1 MSTHV
6 ALLKAVNLPN
16 HNKVATAELCALLSA
31 AGLREPKG
39 LLASGN
45 VLFTTARA
53 DSQALERKLE
63 QAAAKRLGLQTT
75 FFVRSAADWCAIVDG
90 NPFDEAAESDP
101 GHLIV
106 LALADTPSR
115 DAAVALTKAIA
126 GCEVVQVK
134 GRTAYALYPDGVGES
149 KLTTAL
155 IERKLGT
162 RCTGRNW
169 NTVLKIAAL
178 LS

>member
-16 HNKVATAELCALLSA
+16 HNRVTTPELCGLCESL
-31 AGLREPKG
+31 GLREPRG

-45 VLFTTARA
+45 LLFTSARTDARSLETKFETAA
-53 DSQALERKLE
+53 SKQF
-63 QAAAKRLGLQTT
+63 GLQTT
-75 FFVRSAADWCAIVDG
+75 FFVRSAADWRSVVES
-90 NPFDEAAESDP
+90 NPFPDEAKRDP
-101 GHLIV
+101 AHLLM
-106 LALADTPSR
+106 LALADEPTAE
-115 DAAVALTKAIA
+115 AALALTKAIS
-126 GCEVVQVK
+126 GRERVRVE
-134 GRTAYALYPDGVGES
+134 GRTAYAVYPDGIGES
-149 KLTTAL
+149 KLTAAL

-169 NTVLKIAAL
+169 NTVLKIGAL